1 MTWGVTRIVIV
12 VSLLLFT
19 GLIWWL
25 PNALLKPAMRF
36 TGMERRDPDYY
47 IENFT
52 VTAMNLR
59 GTPKYILDAAL
70 LVHYPNEENTRLD
83 RPRLVEYDAHDRQ
96 TVTTAERGFVSHD
109 GKHLL
114 MSGDVHVVRGKDDQ
128 AAGGEVVTNQ
138 LTVSLE

>member
-1 MTWGVTRIVIV
+1 MSWAVTRIVIV

-19 GLIWWL
+19 GLVWWL
-25 PNALLKPAMRF
+25 PNALLKPAMRL
-36 TGMERRDPDYY
+36 TGMERHDPDYY

-59 GTPKYILDAAL
+59 GTPKYKLDATL
-70 LVHYPNEENTRLD
+70 LLHYPHEESTRLD
-83 RPRLVEYDAHDRQ
+83 RPRLVEYDANDNP
-96 TVTTAERGFVSHD
+96 TVTTADHGFVSRD

-114 MSGDVHVVRGKDDQ
+114 MSGNVRVVRGRDDK
-128 AAGGEVVTNQ
+128 AAGGEIVTNQ